1 MRPELK
7 KLLLRSLIATGVLS
21 TLCGIVIFAIFA
33 NGWLLSA
40 ASFSSLEESYR
51 VAMTY
56 LGISLITFGLTLGLI
71 LPLAQLTSVIESKK
85 AKNSSSKHQQIQAF
99 NEGVLKQ
106 HSSRRF
112 LLENE
117 TNSTEKVKVSPSPV
131 EDDIESSISKKEL
144 ESRPQVSPRFGP
156 KYSEIEL
163 SSTKEEMKVANVN
176 I

>member
-1 MRPELK
+1 MRPELQ
-7 KLLLRSLIATGVLS
+7 KLLLRSLIATSILS
-21 TLCGIVIFAIFA
+21 TLCGVVIFAIFA

-40 ASFSSLEESYR
+40 ASFASIEDSYR

-56 LGISLITFGLTLGLI
+56 LGIALITFGLTLGLI
-71 LPLAQLTSVIESKK
+71 YPVAQLTSVIESKK
-85 AKNSSSKHQQIQAF
+85 AKNSSLKHQQIQAF

-112 LLENE
+112 LLQNE
-117 TNSTEKVKVSPSPV
+117 TNSTQKIQVSPGLV
-131 EDDIESSISKKEL
+131 EEDIESSTSKKEL
-144 ESRPQVSPRFGP
+144 ESKPQVSPTFGP

-163 SSTKEEMKVANVN
+163 SSVKEEMKVAHVN